1 MSLNEDSLLE
11 FVHRRKFDNTAAF
24 YLALRQEK
32 VDPDEVIGTLQE
44 ELKHPHPVAP
54 EEEHIDG
61 LFNRFITSA
70 RNTAPGIVLN
80 GTHDNFMHHYA
91 KCCHPI
97 PGDEV
102 VGYVT
107 TGEGIKIHRRSCKNI
122 EGMMRLEPNRIMEVN
137 WPAETVATFVAG
149 IKIAGDD
156 RQGMLSDV
164 THAISSYLNTNIRSV
179 NIDAQDSVFD
189 GTFIVDV
196 KDTGHLERILE
207 KIRRVPG
214 VKRAERFEE

>member
-1 MSLNEDSLLE
+1 
-11 FVHRRKFDNTAAF
+11 
-24 YLALRQEK
+24 
-32 VDPDEVIGTLQE
+32 
-44 ELKHPHPVAP
+44 
-54 EEEHIDG
+54 
-61 LFNRFITSA
+61 
-70 RNTAPGIVLN
+70 
-80 GTHDNFMHHYA
+80 MHQYA

-122 EGMMRLEPNRIMEVN
+122 QGMMRLEPNRIMDVH
-137 WPAETVATFVAG
+137 WPEESVATFVAG

-196 KDTGHLERILE
+196 KDTGHLARILE

-214 VKRAERFEE
+214 VTRAERFED